1 LPVEEV
7 RVGAHTATPKA
18 VRRRWWGRQWI
29 LLKIQFSVYILLND
43 VPALFVTCQ
52 VYADR
57 DNRLETFRAG
67 HFGNVGPYSFAR
79 RMEDQHAE
87 ADEGVTEEDGNG
99 EKDHDEEDVDFLAD
113 VAVGQS
119 NSEV

>member
-1 LPVEEV
+1 VEEV

-67 HFGNVGPYSFAR
+67 HFGNVGSYSFAR

-99 EKDHDEEDVDFLAD
+99 EKDHDEEDVDFLAN